1 MEQKILNKSRQL
13 FYTYGIKNITM
24 DDISKNLGISKK
36 TIYKYYKDKNAIVRS
51 VVEELLSDS
60 AISMNEIT
68 NKSEDVI
75 EEVYTQMHNMGKQVQ
90 LIKLSFFLELEK
102 SYPDLMESIVKY
114 KTEVI
119 TEKIKSNLRRGIES
133 GIYRSELD
141 LEEVAL
147 IRLGLIEDSFTN
159 NIFLS
164 AGWHTKDILITLT
177 NFYLHSIT
185 NQQGKELINK
195 YIKKA
200 G

>member
-24 DDISKNLGISKK
+24 EDISKNLGISKK
-36 TIYKYYKDKNAIVRS
+36 TIYKYYKNKNAIVHS
-51 VVEELLSDS
+51 VVEELLKES
-60 AISMNEIT
+60 AISMNAIT
-68 NKSEDVI
+68 DKSTDVV
-75 EEVYTQMHNMGKQVQ
+75 EEVYSQMYNMGNQVQ
-90 LIKLSFFLELEK
+90 LIKLSFFLEIEK
-102 SYPDLMESIVKY
+102 SYPELMEKIAKY
-114 KTEVI
+114 KAEI
-119 TEKIKSNLRRGIES
+119 LSEKIKSNLRRGKES
-133 GIYRSELD
+133 GVYRAELD

-147 IRLGLIEDSFTN
+147 IRLGLIENSFTN
-159 NIFLS
+159 NTFLS

-177 NFYLHSIT
+177 NFYLHGIT